1 MERRLRLGLQELR
14 RRRAV
19 RHRGPGLRLSR
30 PHDLGAAL
38 ARRAHRRG
46 RGGSRHGHASLPRA
60 SEGQGDLHQS
70 DRLDLCL
77 DARPLVPGQV
87 RRHARGPALRRGSG
101 ARLRGH
107 GRSGLHDQGS
117 GPADQPAADLD
128 DHHPVP
134 RQTRRQSAE
143 GNGVDMLKKTIAAA
157 VFAASLGAAG
167 GSAQAADPENTLYMD
182 LTYGRV
188 VIELRP
194 DLAPKTVARMKELT
208 RQHFFDGIVFHR
220 VISGFMAQTGDPTG
234 TGYGGSGQRL
244 PAEFSSAHHVRGTVS
259 MARAQDPNS
268 ADSQFFICFVAVP
281 QLDGQYTIWG
291 QVVSGMEF
299 VERIKRGDS
308 DPNGMVAPPQDK
320 ILKMQV
326 AADVKQ

>member
-1 MERRLRLGLQELR
+1 
-14 RRRAV
+14 
-19 RHRGPGLRLSR
+19 
-30 PHDLGAAL
+30 
-38 ARRAHRRG
+38 
-46 RGGSRHGHASLPRA
+46 
-60 SEGQGDLHQS
+60 
-70 DRLDLCL
+70 
-77 DARPLVPGQV
+77 
-87 RRHARGPALRRGSG
+87 
-101 ARLRGH
+101 
-107 GRSGLHDQGS
+107 
-117 GPADQPAADLD
+117 
-128 DHHPVP
+128 
-134 RQTRRQSAE
+134 
-143 GNGVDMLKKTIAAA
+143 MLKKTIAAA

-194 DLAPKTVARMKELT
+194 DLAPKTVARMKELA

-299 VERIKRGDS
+299 VDRIKRGDS
-308 DPNGMVAPPQDK
+308 DPNGMVTPPQDK